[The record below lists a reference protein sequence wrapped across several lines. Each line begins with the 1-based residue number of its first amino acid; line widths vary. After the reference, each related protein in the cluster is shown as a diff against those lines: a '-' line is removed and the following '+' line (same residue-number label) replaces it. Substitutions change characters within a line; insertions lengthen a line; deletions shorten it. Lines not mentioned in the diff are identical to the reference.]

1 MKGVVDLHDDN
12 SVGVPKNLRVSSG
25 QQERYQGHGVLLVIN
40 NLYLLGV
47 VCKNSQ
53 VPLIDKEVSNQ
64 CWMILGI
71 RAQDLTLLSSGLVT
85 IIVLRLYM
93 CFDV

>member
-25 QQERYQGHGVLLVIN
+25 QQERYQGHWVLLVIN

-53 VPLIDKEVSNQ
+53 VPLIDKEVSKSLPYYNQ
-64 CWMILGI
+64 CWVILGI
-71 RAQDLTLLSSGLVT
+71 RAQGLTLLSSGLVT
-85 IIVLRLYM
+85 IIVLRL
-93 CFDV
+93 